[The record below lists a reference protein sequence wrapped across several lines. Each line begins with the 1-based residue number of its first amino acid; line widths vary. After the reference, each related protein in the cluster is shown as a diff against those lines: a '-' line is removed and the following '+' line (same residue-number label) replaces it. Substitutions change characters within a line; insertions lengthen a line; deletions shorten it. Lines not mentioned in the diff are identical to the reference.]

1 MLNRFKGI
9 LENLTVFPE
18 KMIED
23 IWLTKGVIFAQR
35 VLYKLIEKG
44 FVREKA
50 YDTVQPIA
58 MKALNEKKSYQELLH
73 LDPVVSNTLTS
84 EEIDSCFT
92 LEYYMENV
100 DYIYKRIGL
109 LED

>member
-1 MLNRFKGI
+1 
-9 LENLTVFPE
+9 
-18 KMIED
+18 
-23 IWLTKGVIFAQR
+23 
-35 VLYKLIEKG
+35 
-44 FVREKA
+44 
-50 YDTVQPIA
+50 